1 VVGQSIGPNKQ
12 KGHVVGVSGIVA
24 MAPLPPP
31 AAQPGRRSHDFWVLK
46 SASTYGSKRKDHYF
60 RDLQFLEI

>member
-1 VVGQSIGPNKQ
+1 
-12 KGHVVGVSGIVA
+12 
-24 MAPLPPP
+24 MAPLFFNPP